1 MRDLVFIHERVF
13 HKGEVRPEER
23 LKNEFRRQKMKK
35 AFRTTLS
42 LLLCIVIAVAG
53 VAPAFAE
60 GEKVDSGNV
69 ETVFS
74 EISTQATTSF
84 GDAVKKAIEDNQGK
98 NSNENYYI
106 RGINVKDDSVEVS
119 FKTVSNASLIIAFF
133 DEDSGKMLS
142 SVSTDITAEETDK
155 TITLSDQLPQHYRIR
170 AYIVDGELSALSAE
184 FADSTHT
191 SAYEEFMETSVD
203 SFDEDRVINL
213 DNQID
218 NNFLVLVDGA
228 TKISESS
235 QNVLSSYE
243 RENRKYV
250 FENIN
255 SEISSLNIGDVLS
268 FENND
273 GDFDVLK
280 VKSISINGSTAVI
293 YADDAEIEDL
303 FEFIKIDTGSTS
315 DKLEFYGGEDEG
327 VNYEGVV
334 DYNEFKS
341 DGDSSSAGN
350 KAPKRAYDINTSDE
364 FSHSYK
370 IEHKKTVKEDGK
382 EKEVTVSG
390 ELAMR
395 LTLQF
400 KLFLSITYREVSLVF
415 DPSVCFKIAVSGK
428 ITFEKSCGHFGFT
441 PIVGV
446 FFGIN
451 PTVQFS
457 ISGEASFNIEVS
469 QTVGFGFGSDGF
481 VNKCKD
487 PTADVKIEI
496 SAVVSLGVDFKPQLW
511 AVSEK
516 VLKVQ
521 LNAFIGFVGTFT
533 YSRNILSEMISVKAH
548 ECDHCI
554 SGDINFNVSLS
565 VTIVF
570 FEGFKGIEEKKT
582 KNILDKNVDLGDI
595 YFSISKKQFGRGKCP
610 YIWYPAKIIVVNTS
624 KVPISGATIYLG
636 DGKVDSN
643 YDLLLDSSTVK
654 TDANGEAIAYFKN
667 GNHNIRIECADY
679 RSEKATVK
687 VNEKASEK
695 PARDVNVT
703 LKGNY
708 TVGDIIPFGSY
719 PQSEVTKENDSATY
733 AKLEAAKK
741 NWVSYRYYSG
751 DGSYGSMKQG
761 DWMEYA
767 DMDIN
772 GDGANDHRAVRFTQY
787 RPEETKYSSYSD
799 SSYPYQGDNGYTV
812 NNIYYFKYEPL
823 KWQVLDPKTG
833 LVLSKSII
841 DSQAYSNTIYRG
853 DTNAYGT
860 ADFWNNA
867 QHTKYANDYATS
879 SIRKWL
885 NEDFF
890 NTAFTSAQKQNIL
903 PTTLD
908 NKAFSTSFSKYDSV
922 PTTDNIFLLSYSE
935 VKNAS
940 YGFTNDESSTETRTA
955 VGTDYAKAQGLF
967 VASNKCSIWR
977 LRSASISSYY
987 ACVVYDKGGAFYEG
1001 VPLNYIGIRPALRL
1015 SNLATNTGDSSSA
1028 KAHSPAKSPVA
1039 ASFSPNKTNKVYKYY
1054 ANTVPGRVYML
1065 YAFSGER
1072 ELSKLEFVTYKIADS
1087 DSTIFEYIPRNKGEL
1102 RMMLVYKDGDKV
1114 KQSKAV
1120 LAENAEFKI
1129 REPSTK
1135 TLNYGQ
1141 TLVLTTESKN
1151 MPKGSYTEWV
1161 IPNKLAVIK
1170 NDWIPITA
1178 DKTCEELVIAIAS
1191 TADDE
1196 TIVNAEG
1203 DHAID
1208 YITIECKS
1216 NFFLKLIAFFKKLFG
1231 ISMVLPYLLEGI
1243 IK

>member
-1 MRDLVFIHERVF
+1 
-13 HKGEVRPEER
+13 
-23 LKNEFRRQKMKK
+23 MKK

-268 FENND
+268 FENDD

-751 DGSYGSMKQG
+751 DGDWAEEEPDVAYGYGTMKQG
-761 DWMEYA
+761 DWMKYA
-767 DMDIN
+767 DITL
-772 GDGANDHRAVRFTQY
+772 DGEKYRAVRFTAY
-787 RPEETKYSSYSD
+787 RPDFTGDLASTTNGSYSMQD
-799 SSYPYQGDNGYTV
+799 DNGYKLNTV
-812 NNIYYFKYEPL
+812 YYFKYEPL
-823 KWQVLDPKTG
+823 KWRVLDPKKG
-833 LVLSKSII
+833 LVLSENII
-841 DSQAYSNTIYRG
+841 DSQAYSNTICTSIDANGHLTY
-853 DTNAYGT
+853 
-860 ADFWNNA
+860 WNNA
-867 QHTKYANDYATS
+867 SYTKYANDYATS

-885 NEDFF
+885 KEDFY

-908 NKAFSTSFSKYDSV
+908 NKAYSTDYSKYDSV
-922 PTTDNIFLLSYSE
+922 STTDNIFLLSHSE
-935 VKNAS
+935 AKS
-940 YGFTNDESSTETRTA
+940 IDEDTRWRE
-955 VGTDYAKAQGLF
+955 GTDYAKVQGF
-967 VASNKCSIWR
+967 DGESWH
-977 LRSASISSYY
+977 LRSAGNFSHETIF
-987 ACVVYDKGGAFYEG
+987 VFGGMLYTMG
-1001 VPLNYIGIRPALRL
+1001 SGDLQTGTVGHTGYGIRPALRL

-1028 KAHSPAKSPVA
+1028 KANSPAKAPVA
-1039 ASFSPNKTNKVYKYY
+1039 ASFSPNKANKVYKYY

-1072 ELSKLEFVTYKIADS
+1072 ELSKLEFVTYKVADS

-1102 RMMLVYKDGDKV
+1102 KMMLVYKDGDEV

-1135 TLNYGQ
+1135 TLNYGH

-1151 MPKGSYTEWV
+1151 MPQGSYTEWV
-1161 IPNKLAVIK
+1161 IPDKLAVIK

-1231 ISMVLPYLLEGI
+1231 ISMVIPYLLEGI

>member
-1 MRDLVFIHERVF
+1 
-13 HKGEVRPEER
+13 
-23 LKNEFRRQKMKK
+23 MKK

-695 PARDVNVT
+695 PTRDVNVT

-733 AKLEAAKK
+733 AKLEAASK
-741 NWVSYRYYSG
+741 NWVSYKYYSG
-751 DGSYGSMKQG
+751 DGSLGSMKQG
-761 DWMEYA
+761 NWMEYA

-772 GDGANDHRAVRFTQY
+772 GDGANDYRAVRFTQY
-787 RPEETKYSSYSD
+787 RPYYTNYSSSSVYSNQD
-799 SSYPYQGDNGYTV
+799 DNGYTV

-823 KWQVLDPKTG
+823 KWQVLDPTKG

-841 DSQAYSNTIYRG
+841 DSQAYSNTIYK
-853 DTNAYGT
+853 TGT
-860 ADFWNNA
+860 AVEYEFVYWNNA
-867 QHTKYANDYATS
+867 SYTKYANDYATS
-879 SIRKWL
+879 SIHKWL
-885 NEDFF
+885 NEDFC
-890 NTAFTSAQKQNIL
+890 NTAFTSAQRQNIL

-908 NKAFSTSFSKYDSV
+908 NSAYSTDYSKYDSV
-922 PTTDNIFLLSYSE
+922 STTDNVFLLSCSE
-935 VKNAS
+935 AQNAS
-940 YGFTNDESSTETRTA
+940 YGFTDSETLKA
-955 VGTDYAKAQGLF
+955 VGTDYAKAQGLY
-967 VASNKCSIWR
+967 VNSNKCSCWR
-977 LRSASISSYY
+977 LRSASDFSGSACRVDHDGDVSSYGS
-987 ACVVYDKGGAFYEG
+987 VESTDLG
-1001 VPLNYIGIRPALRL
+1001 VRPALRL

-1028 KAHSPAKSPVA
+1028 KAHSPAKAPFA
-1039 ASFSPNKTNKVYKYY
+1039 ASFSPNKANKVYKYY

-1072 ELSKLEFVTYKIADS
+1072 ELSKLEFVTYKVADS

-1102 RMMLVYKDGDKV
+1102 KMMLVYKDGDEV

-1151 MPKGSYTEWV
+1151 MPQGSYTEWV

>member
-1 MRDLVFIHERVF
+1 MRNSVFIHERVS
-13 HKGEVRPEER
+13 HKGEVRPERR

-268 FENND
+268 FENDD

-496 SAVVSLGVDFKPQLW
+496 SAVMSLGVDFKPQLW

-719 PQSEVTKENDSATY
+719 PQSEVTKKSDSATY

-751 DGSYGSMKQG
+751 DGSRGSMQPG
-761 DWMEYA
+761 DWMKYA
-767 DMDIN
+767 DITL
-772 GDGANDHRAVRFTQY
+772 GGEKYRAVRFTQY
-787 RPEETKYSSYSD
+787 RPRSTERSFSSEHLLQD
-799 SSYPYQGDNGYTV
+799 DNGYTV

-823 KWQVLDPKTG
+823 KWQVLDPKKG

-841 DSQAYSNTIYRG
+841 DSQAYSNTIYDNAG
-853 DTNAYGT
+853 KGYTNDATGE
-860 ADFWNNA
+860 N
-867 QHTKYANDYATS
+867 YANDYATS

-885 NEDFF
+885 NEDFY

-908 NKAFSTSFSKYDSV
+908 NKAYSVDHSEYDSV
-922 PTTDNIFLLSYSE
+922 STTDNIFLLSYSE
-935 VKNAS
+935 VQSAS
-940 YGFTNDESSTETRTA
+940 YGFTDSVNSTGARMA
-955 VGTDYAKAQGLF
+955 VGTDYAKAQGLD
-967 VASNKCSIWR
+967 ACSSNRCSLWR
-977 LRSASISSYY
+977 LRSAGDYPGLACYVNPFGDVSSRAGYV
-987 ACVVYDKGGAFYEG
+987 ADTSD
-1001 VPLNYIGIRPALRL
+1001 GIRPALRL

-1028 KAHSPAKSPVA
+1028 KAHSPAKAPAV

-1072 ELSKLEFVTYKIADS
+1072 ELSKLEFVTYKVADS

-1102 RMMLVYKDGDKV
+1102 KMMLVYKDGDEV

-1135 TLNYGQ
+1135 TLNYGH

-1151 MPKGSYTEWV
+1151 MPQGSYTEWV

-1231 ISMVLPYLLEGI
+1231 ISMVIPHLLEGI

>member
-1 MRDLVFIHERVF
+1 
-13 HKGEVRPEER
+13 
-23 LKNEFRRQKMKK
+23 MKK

-213 DNQID
+213 DNQIN

-268 FENND
+268 FENDD

-303 FEFIKIDTGSTS
+303 FEFIKIDTDSTS

-719 PQSEVTKENDSATY
+719 PQSEVTKKSDSATY
-733 AKLEAAKK
+733 AKLEAASK

-751 DGSYGSMKQG
+751 EDSGGSMKQG
-761 DWMEYA
+761 NWMEYA

-772 GDGANDHRAVRFTQY
+772 GDGANDYRAVRFTQY
-787 RPEETKYSSYSD
+787 RPRWTDSFSSVDD
-799 SSYPYQGDNGYTV
+799 SWQDDNGYTI
-812 NNIYYFKYEPL
+812 NNIYYFKFEPL

-841 DSQAYSNTIYRG
+841 DSQPYSNTMYSESKG
-853 DTNAYGT
+853 YTNDAAGE
-860 ADFWNNA
+860 N
-867 QHTKYANDYATS
+867 YANDYATS

-885 NEDFF
+885 KEDFY
-890 NTAFTSAQKQNIL
+890 NTAFTSTQKQNIL

-908 NKAFSTSFSKYDSV
+908 NKAYSTDSSQYDSV
-922 PTTDNIFLLSYSE
+922 STTDNIFLLSFSDAQ
-935 VKNAS
+935 NAS
-940 YGFTNDESSTETRTA
+940 YGFADRAPREA
-955 VGTDYAKAQGLF
+955 VGTDYAKAQGLW
-967 VASNKCSIWR
+967 VCSNKCSEWL
-977 LRSASISSYY
+977 LRSACWDSGDICYVLDNGWLMGYELLPGEGGNAHRTSY
-987 ACVVYDKGGAFYEG
+987 
-1001 VPLNYIGIRPALRL
+1001 GIRPALRL
-1015 SNLATNTGDSSSA
+1015 SNLATNAGDSSSA
-1028 KAHSPAKSPVA
+1028 KANSPAKAPAA

-1072 ELSKLEFVTYKIADS
+1072 ELSKLEFVTYKVADS

-1102 RMMLVYKDGDKV
+1102 KMMLVYKDGDEV

-1135 TLNYGQ
+1135 TLNYGH

-1151 MPKGSYTEWV
+1151 MPQGSYTEWV
-1161 IPNKLAVIK
+1161 IPDKLAVIK